1 MNTVT
6 SAFLGFLF
14 TATLFATCFF
24 TVVGIKLV
32 LITLKSKFKDTS
44 ARIEQP
50 KPKRNTVPKPKPKS
64 VSAVKSIEI
73 NPDEIDRIYVRK
85 SS

>member
-14 TATLFATCFF
+14 TATLFAICFF

-32 LITLKSKFKDTS
+32 LITLKNRFEKPSPPP
-44 ARIEQP
+44 EQP
-50 KPKRNTVPKPKPKS
+50 KPKRKYSARKKPAS
-64 VSAVKSIEI
+64 TSAVKSIEI

>member
-14 TATLFATCFF
+14 TATLFAICFF

-32 LITLKSKFKDTS
+32 LITLKNKFKDTS
-44 ARIEQP
+44 ATIEPP
-50 KPKRNTVPKPKPKS
+50 KPRRKPTQKTKPKS
-64 VSAVKSIEI
+64 VSAVKSKEI